1 MVPLSSLLT
10 TFLFCDQDIELTHML
25 KGIQKVIDVWV
36 LDNLVTGDE
45 VTVFSERG
53 LLQEKNL
60 IKKIPKLGGKP
71 APDRGVVPS
80 PFYTQ
85 KQRRKNHDSTYTD
98 I

>member
-1 MVPLSSLLT
+1 
-10 TFLFCDQDIELTHML
+10 
-25 KGIQKVIDVWV
+25 V
-36 LDNLVTGDE
+36 LDHLVTGDE
-45 VTVFSERG
+45 VTVFSDRG

-85 KQRRKNHDSTYTD
+85 K
-98 I
+98 